1 MDVTTQLAIFLENK
15 PGALARVCEA
25 LQEDDI
31 GILAVS
37 VADGVDHAVVRLVVE
52 EPNRAAHLL
61 EEAGILV
68 NENEVLLLDAPN
80 RHGMLLE
87 IAERLAKAKVNIEY
101 LYCAVRRSQK
111 RGVVVLR
118 PSDVKK
124 AMKALE
130 GLC

>member
-1 MDVTTQLAIFLENK
+1 MELTTQLAIFLENK

-25 LQEDDI
+25 LQEDEI
-31 GILAVS
+31 SILAVS
-37 VADGVDHAVVRLVVE
+37 VADGVDHAVVRLVVDQ
-52 EPNRAAHLL
+52 PGRAAHLL

-68 NENEVLLLDAPN
+68 NENEVLLLDAKN
-80 RHGMLLE
+80 RNGMLLD
-87 IAERLAKAKVNIEY
+87 IAVRLSKAKVNIEY

-111 RGVVVLR
+111 KGVVVLR
-118 PSDVKK
+118 PSNVRK